1 MRGPGVARRG
11 PMRAPALTALAAA
24 AALVVIAIASGAP
37 TQARMTITA
46 RPTVLDWAESAQLF
60 GVARGAGP
68 ESVVTVEVKE
78 CGSSTFHEYAEAH
91 VNAGGGWTMDVANG
105 VASVFRAAWRGAR
118 SSEVP
123 IRQGASVSL
132 ARSRAGFVV
141 SVISRRSLWR
151 KRVEIQHRRGGAWRT
166 VRAVRLTESVRST
179 GNVSVS
185 EARLRL
191 SVPRG
196 ALLRARLPGSEAR
209 PCYVESVSRTVR
221 A

>member
-1 MRGPGVARRG
+1 
-11 PMRAPALTALAAA
+11 
-24 AALVVIAIASGAP
+24 
-37 TQARMTITA
+37 
-46 RPTVLDWAESAQLF
+46 
-60 GVARGAGP
+60 
-68 ESVVTVEVKE
+68 
-78 CGSSTFHEYAEAH
+78 
-91 VNAGGGWTMDVANG
+91 
-105 VASVFRAAWRGAR
+105 
-118 SSEVP
+118 VP

-132 ARSRAGFVV
+132 ARSRAGAGFVV

-151 KRVEIQHRRGGAWRT
+151 KKVEIQHRRGGAWRT

-185 EARLRL
+185 EARFRL
-191 SVPRG
+191 SAPRG